1 MPKVRLFEEPPIN
14 GISHAGF
21 TGYELMT
28 YRRMAGKEVWVI
40 TIAYWDNKY
49 CKKGIKFKS
58 I

>member
-21 TGYELMT
+21 TGYELMM

-40 TIAYWDNKY
+40 TIACWDNKY
-49 CKKGIKFKS
+49 CTTE
-58 I
+58 